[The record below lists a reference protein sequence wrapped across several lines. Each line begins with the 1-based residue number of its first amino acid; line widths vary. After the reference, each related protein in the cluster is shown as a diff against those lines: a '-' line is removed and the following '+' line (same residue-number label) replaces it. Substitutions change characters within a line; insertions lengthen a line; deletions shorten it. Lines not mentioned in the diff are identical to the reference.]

1 MTERETELCELFG
14 EVLGVPGIEP
24 EDHFF
29 DLGGHSLLASK
40 LVKQVHERYGVRVP
54 LRSFYED
61 PTARAVAKQLDQA
74 A

>member
-1 MTERETELCELFG
+1 MTELETELCELFG

-40 LVKQVHERYGVRVP
+40 LVKQVHERFGVRVP

>member
-1 MTERETELCELFG
+1 MTELETELCELFG

-40 LVKQVHERYGVRVP
+40 LVKQVHERYGVRVT

-61 PTARAVAKQLDQA
+61 PTARAVAEHLDQA

>member
-1 MTERETELCELFG
+1 MTERETELCELFA
-14 EVLGVPGIEP
+14 EILGVPGIETA
-24 EDHFF
+24 DNFF

-40 LVKQVHERYGVRVP
+40 LVKQVHERYGVRIT

-61 PTARAVAKQLDQA
+61 PTAGAVAKHLDQA

>member
-1 MTERETELCELFG
+1 MTERETQLCELFG

-40 LVKQVHERYGVRVP
+40 LVKQIHERYGVRVT
-54 LRSFYED
+54 LRSFYDD
-61 PTARAVAKQLDQA
+61 PTAKAVATQLDQA